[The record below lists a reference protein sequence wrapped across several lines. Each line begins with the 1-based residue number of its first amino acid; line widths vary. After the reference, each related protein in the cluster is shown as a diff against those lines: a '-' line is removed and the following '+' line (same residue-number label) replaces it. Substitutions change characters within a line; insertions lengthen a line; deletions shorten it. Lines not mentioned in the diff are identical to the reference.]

1 MDIRLSVLKFYSSK
15 IVTLRNLGLL
25 NDNDINVT
33 DRKALDFLKSKA
45 FIKVL
50 R

>member
-1 MDIRLSVLKFYSSK
+1 MDIRLRVLKFYSSK

-25 NDNDINVT
+25 NDINVT